1 MVEIVLVG
9 CAHIHTPGF
18 VKRLQARSDT
28 RVVAV
33 WDHDDARAARYAG
46 ELSTTVRD
54 LDGIWHDAGIVAM
67 VITSETNRHTDLVRA
82 ATAAGKHLF
91 VEKPLG
97 MGAADAYDMART
109 IEAAGVTFQ
118 TGFFMRGNPVHLFLR
133 EQVQAGAFGT
143 ITRLRASNC
152 HAGLFRGFFDTEYR
166 WMADPAVAGVGA
178 FGDLGAHALDLLL
191 WLTGGTVVSVAA
203 TVGNATGRF
212 PGCDEY
218 GEALLRFADG
228 TVATLAAGWVDVAN
242 PVSLEICG
250 TEGHAVVVNGQL
262 TFQSTRM
269 EGADGKAPWTH
280 LPDALPHAFD
290 LFLDALGGRDVP
302 LVSAREAAYGGA
314 VIEACYR
321 AAYEGAW
328 VTPEPQ

>member
-1 MVEIVLVG
+1 MTDIALVG

-18 VKRLQARSDT
+18 VKRLQARADV

-33 WDHDDARAARYAG
+33 WDDEAARAARYAA
-46 ELSTTVRD
+46 ELGAEVRD
-54 LDGIWHDAGIVAM
+54 LNGIWSDAGIPAV
-67 VITSETNRHTDLVRA
+67 VITSETNRHAALVGA

-97 MGAADAYDMART
+97 MGATDAYRMAAE
-109 IEAAGVTFQ
+109 IVAAGVIFQ
-118 TGFFMRGNPVHLFLR
+118 TGFFMRGNPLYLFLR
-133 EQVQAGAFGT
+133 EQIQAGAFGK
-143 ITRLRASNC
+143 ITRIRLSNT
-152 HAGLFRGFFDTEYR
+152 HAGLFRGFFDGEYR

-191 WLTGGTVVSVAA
+191 WLTGGAVTSVTASVE
-203 TVGNATGRF
+203 TATGRF

-218 GEALLRFADG
+218 GEALLHLADG
-228 TVATLAAGWVDVAN
+228 TLAAIAAGWVDVAN

-250 TEGHAVVVNGQL
+250 TEGHATVVNGQL
-262 TFQSTRM
+262 TFQSTHVR
-269 EGADGKAPWTH
+269 GADGNAPWTR

-290 LFLDALGGRDVP
+290 LFLDALGGADVP
-302 LVSAREAAYGGA
+302 LVSPREAAYGCA

-321 AAYEGAW
+321 AARDGVWA
-328 VTPEPQ
+328 TPEPQ